1 MTGLNIP
8 SLKNHLA
15 ERRDRLQETIKYV
28 ADPTKLFSLLQQVDF
43 ALERIDG
50 GSYGLCEVCHDP
62 IEPERLLMDPLLT
75 VCLDHLNHQ
84 QKKALEQDLELA
96 IKIQRNLLPDNNL
109 KVNGWDFSYH
119 YSPAGPVSGD
129 FCDFIKLDDH
139 SVLFVLGD
147 VSGKGISASLMMSHL
162 HALIRSLLSINLPV
176 NEIVARVNRLFCE
189 STLST
194 HYATMVFGKAN
205 NSGNMQLCVA
215 GHNPPMLIT
224 NGKVETI
231 NSTGIPIGLFCESEY
246 EMVNIDMHKGDSL
259 VLYSDGLTEASVNE
273 IEYGE
278 DRLKQHLCKSM
289 NLSAKSLL
297 DSIVIDQKN
306 FLKDSELF
314 DDITISVLAKTN

>member
-8 SLKNHLA
+8 SIKNHLA

-28 ADPTKLFSLLQQVDF
+28 ADPTKLFNLLQQVDF

-50 GSYGLCEVCHDP
+50 GSYGLCDVCHDP
-62 IEPERLLMDPLLT
+62 IESERLLMDPLLT
-75 VCLDHLNHQ
+75 VCLDHLNHSQ
-84 QKKALEQDLELA
+84 LKALEQDLELA
-96 IKIQRNLLPDNNL
+96 IKIQRNLLPENNI
-109 KVNGWDFSYH
+109 KVNGWEFNYH

-129 FCDFIKLDDH
+129 FCDFIKLNDG

-162 HALIRSLLSINLPV
+162 HALIRSLLSFNLAV
-176 NEIVARVNRLFCE
+176 SEIVTRANRLFCE

-194 HYATMVFGKAN
+194 HYATMVFGKATS
-205 NSGNMQLCVA
+205 SGIIQLCVA

-224 NGKVETI
+224 NGKVDTI
-231 NSTGIPIGLFCESEY
+231 KATGIPVGLFCETEY
-246 EMVNIDMHKGDSL
+246 EMVEIEMHKGNSL

-278 DRLKQHLCKSM
+278 ERLKQQLTKSM
-289 NLSAKSLL
+289 NLSSKNLL

-306 FLKDSELF
+306 FLKNASQF
-314 DDITISVLAKTN
+314 DDITVSVLAKTN